1 MRIIPKKIK
10 VKNTVWKCYS
20 MADIIVALIVF
31 AIIFIAVTAGQWWVA
46 AVIGLV
52 AVGMFIPT
60 PDGIFYTCVFE
71 NIRFLFAKKKYK
83 KDSKNAKENIDALI
97 DLKEIRESGL
107 IAYKG
112 GTFGRVVKIGQKN
125 FGIEDAVQQNIDI
138 NYFANALKLLD
149 QNQSADIVKIDR
161 PVNMDTFAGE
171 LFKRLQEEK
180 ESNDEKGVKIIKE
193 NILSERIDRI
203 DKLNNIRKQYLSDYY
218 IIVYGRNELDLE
230 STAVNVASEI
240 AKCGLDTHLLGLR
253 ETAVFLKYSYSRN
266 FDEREIK
273 EVKDEDLLDWVKPK
287 EIVFHANSYKLDG
300 TQAAVLAVSEYPL
313 RVKNAWGAEL
323 FNIPNTKVVMHVK
336 PVDKM
341 KAIRRIDKCIGE
353 METKQIISEKASEA
367 NSAETHRETMDTL
380 LNALQTENE
389 SLFDVTLTV
398 TAYNYTGNDNYKKNV
413 RRSMLMGNF
422 RPSTLYGLQI
432 EGFKSAN
439 VSPVSTLKNQ
449 ERGINSS
456 SLAAAFPFVRT
467 FVMDEGGILL
477 GENNKSGYPFIFNLW
492 KRGNLYQNSNAM
504 IIGKS
509 GSGKSFF
516 LKNLILNEWANG
528 TRVIVLDP
536 EAEYLALTRNLYGN
550 VINVGNARE
559 GRINPFHIYKI
570 LTEDGTAADSKVTFN
585 THLKMLESFFKIV
598 LADAPVDVLELINN
612 LTVETYARMGI
623 TENTDCSNF
632 PADYFPLFSDLL
644 ETLRSKDR
652 EKMDELTKRDMRT
665 AELYLQKFVNGR
677 YSDIWNAP
685 STLQAYSNLIDF
697 DFQSLFA
704 NKNNVVANAQMLLVF
719 RFIEQEVINARERNR
734 NGGVIRT
741 MIVCDEAHLFIDA
754 KFPIALDFFYSMS
767 KRIRKYNGSFI
778 PATQNIADW
787 NANEELRGKTSAI
800 LKNSQYSFIFKL
812 SAPDMKDVLD
822 VYRTG
827 DSFNDEEQRMIIS
840 AVTGQAFFVG
850 SSELRACMR
859 VQAGNYAK
867 ELFSDEKKEE
877 GESES

>member
-20 MADIIVALIVF
+20 MVDVIVALFIF
-31 AIIFIAVTAGQWWVA
+31 ALIFIAVTSGQWAIA
-46 AVIGLV
+46 AILGLV
-52 AVGMFIPT
+52 AIGMFMPT

-71 NIRFLFAKKKYK
+71 NVKFLLSKKKYTAK
-83 KDSKNAKENIDALI
+83 SKSAKENVDVLI
-97 DLKEIRESGL
+97 DLREIKDSGL
-107 IAYKG
+107 LAFKG
-112 GTFGRVVKIGQKN
+112 GLYGRVIKIGQKN
-125 FGIEDAVQQNIDI
+125 FGIEDVVQQNIDI

-161 PVNMDTFAGE
+161 PVNLDGFASE
-171 LFKRLQEEK
+171 LFDRLSAVNDSEE
-180 ESNDEKGVKIIKE
+180 ESGIKE
-193 NILSERIDRI
+193 IKSGILQERIDRI
-203 DKLNNIRKQYLSDYY
+203 DKMNNIRKQFLSDYY
-218 IIVYGRNELDLE
+218 IIIYGRNELDLD
-230 STAVNVASEI
+230 SMAVNVASEI
-240 AKCGLDTHLLGLR
+240 MKCGLNTQLLGLR

-273 EVKDEDLLDWVKPK
+273 DLKDDELLAWVKPK
-287 EIVFHANSYKLDG
+287 EIVFHANKYKVDG
-300 TQAAVLAVSEYPL
+300 TEAAVLAVSDYPL

-323 FNIPNTKVVMHVK
+323 FNIPNTKVVMHIK
-336 PVDKM
+336 PVDKF

-353 METKQIISEKASEA
+353 METKRIIADKASEA
-367 NSAETHRETMDTL
+367 NSAQTHRATMDEL

-389 SLFDVTLTV
+389 SLFDVTVTV
-398 TAYNYTGNDNYKKNV
+398 TAYYYKGNDNYKKNA
-413 RRSMLMGNF
+413 RRAMLTGNF

-432 EGFKSAN
+432 EGFKSAS
-439 VSPVSTLKNQ
+439 VSPVSTLKSQ

-456 SLAAAFPFVRT
+456 SLAATFPFVRT
-467 FVMDEGGILL
+467 FVMDDGGIML

-504 IIGKS
+504 VIGKS
-509 GSGKSFF
+509 GSGKTTF
-516 LKNLILNEWANG
+516 LKVLIHNEWANG
-528 TRVIVLDP
+528 TRVIILDP

-570 LTEDGTAADSKVTFN
+570 LTEDGKAADSKVTFN

-598 LADAPVDVLELINN
+598 LADAPLDVIELINN
-612 LTVETYARMGI
+612 LVVETYERMGI
-623 TENTDCSNF
+623 TEKTDCSNF

-644 ETLRSKDR
+644 DTLQSKDR
-652 EKMDELTKRDMRT
+652 EKMDALTQRDMRT
-665 AELYLQKFVNGR
+665 AELYLQKFVSGR

-685 STLQAYSNLIDF
+685 STLQVSANLIDF

-719 RFIEQEVINARERNR
+719 RFIEQEVINAREQNR
-734 NGGVIRT
+734 NGANLRT
-741 MIVCDEAHLFIDA
+741 LIIADEAHLYIDP

-800 LKNSQYSFIFKL
+800 IKNSQYTFIFKL

-827 DSFNDEEQRMIIS
+827 DSFNEEEQRMIIS

-850 SSELRACMR
+850 STELRACVR
-859 VQAGNYAK
+859 IQASKYASD
-867 ELFSDEKKEE
+867 LFDEEKKDKEE
-877 GESES
+877 EEN

>member
-31 AIIFIAVTAGQWWVA
+31 AIIFIAITAGQWWIA
-46 AVIGLV
+46 AIIGLV

-60 PDGIFYTCVFE
+60 PDGIFYTCVYE
-71 NIRFLFAKKKYK
+71 NIRFLFAKKKYA

-112 GTFGRVVKIGQKN
+112 GMFGRVIKVGQKN
-125 FGIEDAVQQNIDI
+125 FGIEDAAAQNIDI

-161 PVNMDTFAGE
+161 PVNMDGFASE
-171 LFKRLQEEK
+171 LFKRLQAEK
-180 ESNDEKGVKIIKE
+180 DSDDEKSIKIIKE

-218 IIVYGRNELDLE
+218 IIVYGRNEIDLE

-240 AKCGLDTHLLGLR
+240 AKCGLDTRLLGMR
-253 ETAVFLKYSYSRN
+253 EAAVFLKYSYSRN

-273 EVKDEDLLDWVKPK
+273 DVKDEDLLNWVKPK
-287 EIVFHANSYKLDG
+287 EIVFRSNGYKADG
-300 TQAAVLAVSEYPL
+300 TQASVLAVSEYPL

-353 METKQIISEKASEA
+353 METKQIISDKASEA

-413 RRSMLMGNF
+413 RRAMLMGNF

-550 VINVGNARE
+550 IINVGNARE

-612 LTVETYARMGI
+612 LTVETYAKMGI

-644 ETLRSKDR
+644 ETLQSKDKD
-652 EKMDELTKRDMRT
+652 KMDALTLRDMRT

-685 STLQAYSNLIDF
+685 STLRVNSSLIDF

-800 LKNSQYSFIFKL
+800 LKNSQYNFIFKL

-850 SSELRACMR
+850 STELRACMR

-867 ELFSDEKKEE
+867 ELFNDERHEE

>member
-1 MRIIPKKIK
+1 MRIIPKKVK

-46 AVIGLV
+46 VILGLV

-60 PDGIFYTCVFE
+60 PDGIFYTCVYE

-83 KDSKNAKENIDALI
+83 KGSKNSKENVDALV

-107 IAYKG
+107 IGFRG
-112 GTFGRVVKIGQKN
+112 GVYGRVIKIGQKN

-161 PVNMDTFAGE
+161 PVNLDDFASE
-171 LFKRLQEEK
+171 LFKRLQEVK
-180 ESNDEKGVKIIKE
+180 ESGDEKSIKAIKE

-218 IIVYGRNELDLE
+218 IIIYGRNELDIE

-240 AKCGLDTHLLGLR
+240 AKCGLDTHLLGMR

-273 EVKDEDLLDWVKPK
+273 NVKDEELISWVKPN
-287 EIVFHANSYKLDG
+287 EIVFHSNSYKVDG

-353 METKQIISEKASEA
+353 METKQIISDKASEA
-367 NSAETHRETMDTL
+367 SSAEVHRETMDTL

-389 SLFDVTLTV
+389 TLFDVMLTV
-398 TAYNYTGNDNYKKNV
+398 TAYNYTDNDNYKKNV

-439 VSPVSTLKNQ
+439 VSPISTLKNQ

-477 GENNKSGYPFIFNLW
+477 GENNKSGYPFIFNIW

-516 LKNLILNEWANG
+516 LKSLVLNEWANG
-528 TRVIVLDP
+528 TRVIMLDP

-598 LADAPVDVLELINN
+598 LADAPVDVIELINN
-612 LTVETYARMGI
+612 LTVETYERMGI

-644 ETLRSKDR
+644 ETLQSKDKD
-652 EKMDELTKRDMRT
+652 KMDSLTLRDMRT

-685 STLQAYSNLIDF
+685 STLQVNSNLIDF

-719 RFIEQEVINARERNR
+719 RFIEQEVINAREKNR
-734 NGGVIRT
+734 NGNAIRT

-800 LKNSQYSFIFKL
+800 LKNSQYTFIFKL

-850 SSELRACMR
+850 STELRACMR

-867 ELFSDEKKEE
+867 ELFNDEKKEE
-877 GESES
+877 GEIES